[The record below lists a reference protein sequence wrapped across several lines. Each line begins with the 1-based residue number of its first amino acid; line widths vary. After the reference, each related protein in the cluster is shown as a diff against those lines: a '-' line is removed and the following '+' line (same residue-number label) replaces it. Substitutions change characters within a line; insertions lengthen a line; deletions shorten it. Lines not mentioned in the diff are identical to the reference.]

1 MLVNKPFHNALIYN
15 ALRCSRFYRAGVPLA
30 IHFVHQKSPVS
41 GSFAHKKKREEIAS
55 FSLKTGCLFLNLHH
69 NLFLDT

>member
-1 MLVNKPFHNALIYN
+1 MLVNKAFYNILIYN
-15 ALRCSRFYRAGVPLA
+15 ALRRSRFYRAGVPLA
-30 IHFVHQKSPVS
+30 IHFVRQKSPVS

-55 FSLKTGCLFLNLHH
+55 LSLKTGCLFLNLHH